1 MKRMRILITA
11 GGTREAIDPVRFL
24 SNGSSGRMGVSLAR
38 VAQRMWHEVT
48 LISAP
53 TELKPSRGV
62 KLIPV
67 TSAAEMFEAVKKQ
80 YEHCDCLIMAAAVS
94 DYAPTKVSRT
104 KLHKGQ
110 NELVVRCKPT
120 VDILAW
126 AGKHK
131 DNQILVGFVLD
142 DEDLRHRAEEKM
154 AAKNL
159 DMVIA
164 NTPQAIGQM
173 RAEVHIKNGKRPWV
187 RFESTKQLIASKII
201 RTVEQIAEMR
211 ELIGLAGG

>member
-67 TSAAEMFEAVKKQ
+67 VSAAEMFEAVKKQ
-80 YEHCDCLIMAAAVS
+80 YDRCDCLIMAAAVS

-104 KLHKGQ
+104 KIHKGDD
-110 NELVVRCKPT
+110 ELIIRCKPT
-120 VDILAW
+120 ADILAW

-131 DNQILVGFVLD
+131 EDQILVGFVLE
-142 DEDLRHRAEEKM
+142 DEDLRPRAEEKM

-164 NTPQAIGQM
+164 NTPEAIGQM
-173 RAEVHIKNGKRPWV
+173 RAEVHIKNGKRPWI
-187 RFESTKQLIASKII
+187 RFESSKQLIASKII

-211 ELIGLAGG
+211 QMIGLAGR

>member
-11 GGTREAIDPVRFL
+11 GGTQEAIDPVRFL

-53 TELKPSRGV
+53 TVLKPSTGV
-62 KLIPV
+62 KVIQV
-67 TSAAEMFEAVKKQ
+67 VSAADMFEAVKKQ
-80 YEHCDCLIMAAAVS
+80 YDRCDCLIMAAAVS
-94 DYAPTKVSRT
+94 DYAPTKASRT
-104 KLHKGQ
+104 KIHKGQ
-110 NELVVRCKPT
+110 DELIVRCKPT

-131 DNQILVGFVLD
+131 EGQILVGFVLED
-142 DEDLRHRAEEKM
+142 DDLRQRAEEKM

-173 RAEVHIKNGKRPWV
+173 RAEVHIKNGKRPWI

-211 ELIGLAGG
+211 EMIGLAGG